1 MNKWMDLYD
10 RIYINKKISLNEG
23 QGHKVKGQGQ
33 IYSYGENVSL
43 LGLSGNVYQIVMF
56 QLHCHSLTKILRY
69 IRGHEL

>member
-33 IYSYGENVSL
+33 IYSYGEK
-43 LGLSGNVYQIVMF
+43 
-56 QLHCHSLTKILRY
+56 C
-69 IRGHEL
+69 